1 MMLRF
6 AVCFLAAGLLAAA
19 QLPTA
24 EAVLNR
30 YVEVTGGAEAYR
42 TLKSQTATGSLVFKA
57 MGLKASI
64 KTFAIPNNGLVVLD
78 LPGMGEIRSGVRDGI
93 AWELSPMQGP
103 RLLEGAEK
111 ENSMRMTR
119 LDAPIRWKELYKEV
133 KVDGEE
139 EIDGRR
145 CFRLVM
151 DPVSGNKPETSWYDA
166 ESGLLVKSR
175 VILESP
181 MGEMPLETRMDDY
194 RQIGSFRVP
203 FKMIQKAGPQEIET
217 TMEEVRW
224 NVDLPANQFDVPADI
239 DALIKKQKQ

>member
-6 AVCFLAAGLLAAA
+6 AVCFLGAGLLAAA

-24 EAVLNR
+24 EAVLDR
-30 YVEVTGGAEAYR
+30 YVEATGGAEAYR
-42 TLKSQTATGSLVFKA
+42 ALKSQSSTGSLVFKA
-57 MGLKASI
+57 MGLKASV

-103 RLLEGAEK
+103 RILEGAEK

-119 LDAPIRWKELYKEV
+119 LDAPLRWKELYKNV

-139 EIDGRR
+139 VIDGRR
-145 CFRLVM
+145 CFRVVM

-166 ESGLLVKSR
+166 ESGLLLKSR

-181 MGEMPLETRMDDY
+181 MGELPLETRMDDY
-194 RQIGSFRVP
+194 RQVGQFRVP
-203 FKMIQKAGPQEIET
+203 FKMTQKAGPQEIET
-217 TMEEVRW
+217 TMDEIKW
-224 NVDLPANQFDVPADI
+224 NVELPANQFDVPADI
-239 DALIKKQKQ
+239 EALIKKRNQ